1 MLGKKSSRIETLIL
15 IAPEGLK
22 ILSCFWGHTVGI
34 KCDPY
39 LNCKQW
45 EPNHQGLKL
54 RLPILNLTLKKLTMK
69 PKKKY

>member
-39 LNCKQW
+39 LNCKQSRTK
-45 EPNHQGLKL
+45 PSGTKTSPSNTKF
-54 RLPILNLTLKKLTMK
+54 NFKKTHHET
-69 PKKKY
+69 